1 MAVSIA
7 HQGYL
12 FRLLSLS
19 LGAAL
24 VPFAAFADAS
34 FEDASS
40 DVQIDVRV
48 IQAQGRIEDPVASDK
63 PIPIRID
70 SRLSDL
76 ADKLRKLP
84 FRGFVFL
91 EGEQRRVPVRK
102 KSVLPLMNGQSLSLR
117 PLYIDSEKVGLWV
130 HWKDRAGA
138 DILDTRMHLDLGQ
151 SMIAGTDL
159 LNDPSGGLVLA
170 VQVSPPQ

>member
-1 MAVSIA
+1 MFGKITPHGFLYQLMSVSFGAVLI
-7 HQGYL
+7 
-12 FRLLSLS
+12 
-19 LGAAL
+19 
-24 VPFAAFADAS
+24 PFVVHADATL
-34 FEDASS
+34 EDSS
-40 DVQIDVRV
+40 RDVQIDVRV
-48 IQAQGRIEDPVASDK
+48 IQAQGRIEDPGTSDK

-84 FRGFVFL
+84 FRGFVFVV
-91 EGEQRRVPVRK
+91 GEQRRVPVRRK
-102 KSVLPLMNGQSLSLR
+102 TTLPLTNGQSLSLR

-130 HWKDRAGA
+130 QWKDRVGT

-159 LNDPSGGLVLA
+159 LNDPSSGLVLA
-170 VQVSPPQ
+170 VQVSPP